1 MRQAVMVLVVI
12 LVAGYLAAQDCLILK
27 RMGPADQITSH
38 MYSFGIRGKQFQYVE
53 GQLPLGVK
61 FHGRL
66 TDNDVRKIQAAG
78 AKFVILEPKFTGAD
92 LAEARKGCTAAPVP
106 TPVAF
111 PAPAPAVPVT
121 YQQQGEVR
129 VEPATQSSVQLVRE
143 EESLGDTARRAKQRK
158 ACLELAKDN
167 PSITC
172 Q

>member
-1 MRQAVMVLVVI
+1 
-12 LVAGYLAAQDCLILK
+12 
-27 RMGPADQITSH
+27 MGPADQITSH

-78 AKFVILEPKFTGAD
+78 AKFVILEPRFTGAD

-111 PAPAPAVPVT
+111 PAPAPVSVVPTPAPAVPVT

-143 EESLGDTARRAKQRK
+143 EESLGDTAHRAKQRK
-158 ACLELAKDN
+158 ACLALAKDN